1 MKKKIKLVVIIAS
14 VLAVLCIA
22 LVVARKIIAL
32 KNQNATTYTVRKE
45 RYKNEINIA
54 GTVSAANEQTLQA
67 LGNGTVVG
75 VYVKKGD
82 TLKKGDL
89 IMQLDDTTEQYNL
102 EKLDYDIAT
111 TRITGSQRE
120 YELMQ
125 KQRVSLLQKISDRKV
140 VATFD
145 GVIADLDVAVGDSL
159 EAKDKVGTLVDISY
173 LTAEVEIAE
182 TDVTKLRVNQTVE
195 FTFPAH
201 DDTVIGYVTGWPAIG
216 TVTSRGATVVN
227 ATLRIDNYPESILPN
242 FSFTGKIKIA
252 DDQELLI
259 VERYAIAR
267 EGGNAFVELAKT
279 GERIAVQAKQ
289 YSGDYMQITEGLSGG
304 EVLKAQ
310 STPRQ
315 SGPRGGGGQGRVPRT
330 GGGMLPG
337 GR

>member
-182 TDVTKLRVNQTVE
+182 TDVAKLRVNQTVE